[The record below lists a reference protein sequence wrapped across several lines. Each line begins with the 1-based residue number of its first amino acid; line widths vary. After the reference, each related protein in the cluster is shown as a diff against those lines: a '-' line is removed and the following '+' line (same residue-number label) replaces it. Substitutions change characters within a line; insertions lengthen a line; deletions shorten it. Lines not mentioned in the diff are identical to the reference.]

1 MTESESWDIHLT
13 RPAEKDLDSL
23 KGLSG
28 RASSRI
34 AALKADPLRGHPLT
48 GDLKGARALEFTLG
62 GVAYR
67 AVYVPIPEDRV
78 CVVFL
83 IGAHEGIY
91 RVAQRRY
98 VALRR
103 QLSDR

>member
-1 MTESESWDIHLT
+1 MTASESWDIRLT
-13 RPAEKDLDSL
+13 WAAENDLAAL

-28 RASSRI
+28 RTSSRI
-34 AALKADPLRGHPLT
+34 AALQADPLLGHPLT
-48 GDLKGARALEFTLG
+48 GDLKGARALEFTIG

-91 RVAQRRY
+91 RIAQRRY

-103 QLSDR
+103 QLPDR